1 MYRDDYVNDFMND
14 GQEEQEKS
22 NKKIFEDLKKED
34 KGFYSW
40 NVKIPGSVKP
50 VKVEA
55 YSSGDVGSRIRDPIT
70 GDRYRDYKVGSKYED
85 LFFKVIFTSQ
95 NFAGRGAPTLFYSS
109 PEQYEKHTKEF
120 VGSQIKE
127 KWHLKKLSA
136 DSSLRKEMDKN
147 EERTRNFTIVA

>member
-1 MYRDDYVNDFMND
+1 MYRDDYVSDFMNE
-14 GQEEQEKS
+14 GQEEYEKS

-40 NVKIPGSVKP
+40 NVKITGSVKP

-55 YSSGDVGSRIRDPIT
+55 YSSGDLGSRIRDAIT

-85 LFFKVIFTSQ
+85 LFFKTKLKSKD
-95 NFAGRGAPTLFYSS
+95 FAGRETPTLFYSS
-109 PEQYEKHTKEF
+109 PEQYEKHAKEF
-120 VGSQIKE
+120 LGSETKE
-127 KWHLKKLSA
+127 KWIVKKMAA
-136 DSSLRKEMDKN
+136 DASLRREMEKN